1 MECKWEFNME
11 CNRTVT
17 VGSQIVLLT
26 TNEMAMP
33 HCILS
38 NLTATNADLYKTV
51 PFCVAET
58 DAPFSVLFVY
68 RRYLFAGIIGSLLL
82 FET

>member
-1 MECKWEFNME
+1 MEW
-11 CNRTVT
+11 TIT

-26 TNEMAMP
+26 KNEMAMP

-38 NLTATNADLYKTV
+38 NLTATKADLYKTV

-68 RRYLFAGIIGSLLL
+68 SRYLFVGYWFVVII
-82 FET
+82 

>member
-1 MECKWEFNME
+1 ME
-11 CNRTVT
+11 CNWTIT

-38 NLTATNADLYKTV
+38 SLTATKAELHKTV

-68 RRYLFAGIIGSLLL
+68 RRYLFAGIIGPLLL